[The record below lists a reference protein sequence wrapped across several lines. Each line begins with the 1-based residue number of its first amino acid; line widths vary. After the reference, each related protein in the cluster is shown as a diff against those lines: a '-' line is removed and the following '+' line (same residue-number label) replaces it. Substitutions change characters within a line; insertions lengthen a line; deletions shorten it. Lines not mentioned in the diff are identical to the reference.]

1 MHNACWSGGAS
12 LKWTAAQEIKGRL
25 ADRKAESQNLETI
38 DVTLKN
44 RNDSCT
50 LEAMSVVD

>member
-12 LKWTAAQEIKGRL
+12 LKRTVAQEIKGRL